1 MVGFFAFRR
10 RFPGTRLNAASSLQ
24 WRISCTA
31 ICIRDIIVVT
41 YCPSA
46 KVEHEVLAL
55 LATVI
60 VASLDWLWL
69 VWSRSQLGGIV
80 QHGAMTI
87 NAVLILVAATLV
99 LRHPLTR
106 RMQPHRRSALRLLM
120 LASGAWFF
128 RVGLMF
134 WIAVNGGPV
143 GFDPATLHGNKAG
156 IGMAT
161 IAMRLPNL

>member
-1 MVGFFAFRR
+1 M
-10 RFPGTRLNAASSLQ
+10 
-24 WRISCTA
+24 
-31 ICIRDIIVVT
+31 
-41 YCPSA
+41 
-46 KVEHEVLAL
+46 LAL

-69 VWSRSQLGGIV
+69 VWNRSQLGGIV

-143 GFDPATLHGNKAG
+143 GFDPATLYGNKAG